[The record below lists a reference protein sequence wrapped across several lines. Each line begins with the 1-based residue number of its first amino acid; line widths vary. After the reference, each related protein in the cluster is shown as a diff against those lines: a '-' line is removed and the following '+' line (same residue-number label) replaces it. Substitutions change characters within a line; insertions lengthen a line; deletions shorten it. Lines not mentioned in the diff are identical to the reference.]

1 MKEIMETIESNL
13 TEKVVGIGKKK
24 NVILGIVF
32 GSLVVLGVYNMGQHV
47 GEYLYYILH

>member
-1 MKEIMETIESNL
+1 MKEIMETIERNS
-13 TEKVVGIGKKK
+13 TGKEVGTGKKT

-32 GSLVVLGVYNMGQHV
+32 VSLVVFGVYNMGHHV